1 MRGRVGNTEGKE
13 KKLFHPV
20 GSDLCH
26 QRGKRSWVYTH
37 ARAHMCARTHALTQ
51 PMPFPL
57 AFLGQGAKP
66 DVNWVTATPLSKAHL

>member
-37 ARAHMCARTHALTQ
+37 ARAHMCARTHVHTHTRPHPADAL
-51 PMPFPL
+51 PLGFPR
-57 AFLGQGAKP
+57 
-66 DVNWVTATPLSKAHL
+66 TRC